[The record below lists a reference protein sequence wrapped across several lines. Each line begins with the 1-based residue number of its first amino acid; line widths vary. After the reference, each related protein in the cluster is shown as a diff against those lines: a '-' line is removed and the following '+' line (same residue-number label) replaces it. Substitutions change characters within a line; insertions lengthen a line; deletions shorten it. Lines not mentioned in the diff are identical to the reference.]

1 MTKAAIEKFV
11 SELEAIGV
19 TEYFL
24 RCEGGNRVISH
35 GNDSSRIILEDDRI
49 ICIETQN
56 NFNTGHAGNFNI
68 KIVEYDS
75 VDSVSSN
82 CITTPD
88 LLKYINNNISGDKLD
103 EVKELVKN
111 TGKRVILKPGK
122 GNYGTEPDQDFQVN
136 RVTNAVSEETE
147 AVNTKVN
154 M

>member
-24 RCEGGNRVISH
+24 RIEGGNRVISH
-35 GNDSSRIILEDDRI
+35 GNDSSRLILEDDRI

-56 NFNTGHAGNFNI
+56 NYNTGHHGNFNI

-82 CITTPD
+82 AITTAD
-88 LLKYINNNISGDKLD
+88 LLKYVENNISEDKKD
-103 EVKELVKN
+103 EVKELIKN
-111 TGKRVILKPGK
+111 TGKRVILKPGS
-122 GNYGTEPDQDFQVN
+122 GNYGTKPDQDFQVN
-136 RVTNAVSEETE
+136 RVTNAVSEEPE
-147 AVNTKVN
+147 VVDTKD
-154 M
+154 